1 MSLSASFSTSVI
13 LHLLLV
19 INFFFLVVGCL
30 FLLPGMPPNFLL
42 DIGHCRCYLLSIW
55 TLVSS
60 FKGCWTLLWKA
71 VKLLVMRSISLRF
84 LKIVYFKIIMD
95 SQEISKIMQSGPIE
109 PFTQFSSTTVC
120 CIVIKVGKFML
131 IYCIILC
138 HFITCIDSY
147 VVVFIMVLLSTVL
160 RHWIGK
166 FPKWI
171 IHKL

>member
-1 MSLSASFSTSVI
+1 M
-13 LHLLLV
+13 
-19 INFFFLVVGCL
+19 GCL
-30 FLLPGMPPNFLL
+30 FLLPDMPPNFLL

-55 TLVSS
+55 TLVFS
-60 FKGCWTLLWKA
+60 FKGCWTSLWKA
-71 VKLLVMRSISLRF
+71 IKLLVMRSISLRF

-109 PFTQFSSTTVC
+109 PFTVFFHNCLLYS
-120 CIVIKVGKFML
+120 IKVGKFTL
-131 IYCIILC
+131 IHCIILC

-147 VVVFIMVLLSTVL
+147 VVVFFIMVLLSMVL

>member
-1 MSLSASFSTSVI
+1 M
-13 LHLLLV
+13 
-19 INFFFLVVGCL
+19 GCL
-30 FLLPGMPPNFLL
+30 FLLPVMPPNFLL

-95 SQEISKIMQSGPIE
+95 SKEISKIMQSGPIE

-120 CIVIKVGKFML
+120 CTVSKSGNLRWYNV
-131 IYCIILC
+131 CIILC
-138 HFITCIDSY
+138 HFITCINSY
-147 VVVFIMVLLSTVL
+147 VVVFFIMVLLSTVL